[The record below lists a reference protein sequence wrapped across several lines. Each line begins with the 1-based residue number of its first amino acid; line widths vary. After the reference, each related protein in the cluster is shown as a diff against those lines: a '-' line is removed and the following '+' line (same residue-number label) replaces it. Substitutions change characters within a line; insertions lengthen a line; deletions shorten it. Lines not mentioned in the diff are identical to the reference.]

1 MLVDPPSATKR
12 EKRGFRKE
20 GEERPKAKKDPKKK
34 KPEYSY
40 NLLLWFPD
48 HVTKTQM

>member
-34 KPEYSY
+34 SQST
-40 NLLLWFPD
+40 
-48 HVTKTQM
+48 VTIFFYGFRTM

>member
-34 KPEYSY
+34 KARVQLQSSFMVSGPC
-40 NLLLWFPD
+40 D
-48 HVTKTQM
+48 